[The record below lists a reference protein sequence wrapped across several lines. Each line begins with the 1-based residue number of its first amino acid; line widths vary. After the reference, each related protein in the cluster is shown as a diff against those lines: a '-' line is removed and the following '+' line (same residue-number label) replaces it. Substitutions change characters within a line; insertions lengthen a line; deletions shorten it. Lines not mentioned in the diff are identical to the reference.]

1 MKIFLPL
8 LFLLAS
14 VPATAQL
21 NAVLRSNFDFGV
33 NVNDVWGYAAPD
45 GTEYALVGL
54 DTGVAVISLADPD
67 VPELI
72 GVTQGVQSIW
82 RDIKTYGDYAYAVSD
97 QRDDGLTIIDLRQ
110 LPDTFAVTH
119 VRDTV
124 PGFNRP
130 FLRAHN
136 LNIDTTRGLLFT
148 AGGDPNINRGGAL
161 IFDLKADP
169 LHPTVVAIGPA
180 IYSHDVYVQDG
191 ILYSSELNI
200 GQLAI
205 YDTRDLNNITELGR
219 VSTPSQFTHNAWA
232 TADGQTVFTTDEK
245 PNASVAAYDISD
257 PSDIELLDEYRPLSS
272 LGTETIPHNV
282 HVINDYLSVSYYT
295 DGLRVVDASEPD
307 NLVEVA
313 NYDTWAGPEGGFNGD
328 WGAYPFLPSGLTLVS
343 DRSTGLYVI
352 DVNYKRA
359 ARVAGTVIDSAT
371 TNPINA
377 ASVEILAE
385 QLNATQSDPLGNFA
399 TGIATAGTYRL
410 AVSAPGYEPDTLEVT
425 LENGQTTELT
435 VALVDPNT
443 TTPAVQVP
451 SAPSVTATLAPN
463 PAPGAAVLTYDL
475 GVITS
480 GSVRIYTAT
489 GSLVSE
495 QRINRSAGRLDVA
508 DGYPSG
514 VYILHLMAEGRALQ
528 TLRLV
533 KH

>member
-1 MKIFLPL
+1 MKFLLPL
-8 LFLLAS
+8 LLLLAS
-14 VPATAQL
+14 LPAAAQL
-21 NAVLRSNFDFGV
+21 NAVARSNFDFGV

-54 DTGVAVISLADPD
+54 DTGVAIISLANPD
-67 VPELI
+67 APELI
-72 GVTQGVQSIW
+72 GVTSGVQSIW

-119 VRDTV
+119 VRDIV

-148 AGGDPNINRGGAL
+148 AGGDPNINAGGAL
-161 IFDLKADP
+161 VFDLKADP
-169 LHPTVVAIGPA
+169 LHPTVIATGPA
-180 IYSHDVYVQDG
+180 IYSHDVYLQDG
-191 ILYSSELNI
+191 ILYASELYE

-205 YDTRDLNNITELGR
+205 YDTRDVNNITELGR
-219 VSTPSQFTHNAWA
+219 VSTPNEFTHNAWA
-232 TADGQTVFTTDEK
+232 SADGQTVFTTDEVI
-245 PNASVAAYDISD
+245 NASVAAYDISD
-257 PSDIELLDEYRPLSS
+257 PSDIVLLDEYRPLSS
-272 LGTETIPHNV
+272 LNTETIPHNV
-282 HVINDYLSVSYYT
+282 HVYNDYLSVSYYT

-313 NYDTWAGPEGGFNGD
+313 NYDTWSGPNGGFNGD

-352 DVNYKRA
+352 DVDYKRA
-359 ARVAGTVIDSAT
+359 ARVAGSVIDSVT
-371 TNPINA
+371 MDPINA
-377 ASVEILAE
+377 ASIRILAD

-399 TGIATAGTYRL
+399 TGIATAGTYRI
-410 AVSAPGYEPDTLEVT
+410 AISAPGYHPDTLDVT
-425 LENGQTTELT
+425 LENGATTELT
-435 VALVDPNT
+435 VELVDLT
-443 TTPAVQVP
+443 TTPATELP
-451 SAPSVTATLAPN
+451 AAPTFVATLAPN

-475 GVITS
+475 GSIAS
-480 GSVRIYTAT
+480 GSLRIYTAT
-489 GSLVSE
+489 GTLVGE
-495 QRINRSAGRLDVA
+495 QRITRSAGRMEVA

-514 VYILHLMAEGRALQ
+514 VYILHLLAEGRALQ

>member
-1 MKIFLPL
+1 MKLFLPL
-8 LFLLAS
+8 LFLIAS
-14 VPATAQL
+14 LPAIGQL
-21 NAVLRSNFDFGV
+21 NAVQRSNFDFGV
-33 NVNDVWGYAAPD
+33 SVNDVWGYVAPD

-67 VPELI
+67 APDLI
-72 GVTQGVQSIW
+72 GVTNGVQSIW
-82 RDIKTYGDYAYAVSD
+82 RDIKTYRDYAYVVSD
-97 QRDDGLTIIDLRQ
+97 QRDDGLVIIDLRQ

-148 AGGDPNINRGGAL
+148 AGGDPNINAGGAL

-169 LHPTVVAIGPA
+169 LHPTVIATGPP

-191 ILYSSELNI
+191 ILYASELYE

-205 YDTRDLNNITELGR
+205 YDTRDLNDITELGR
-219 VSTPSQFTHNAWA
+219 VTTPYTFTHNAWA
-232 TADGQTVFTTDEK
+232 SGDGQTVFTTDEQA
-245 PNASVAAYDISD
+245 NASVAAYDIAD
-257 PSDIELLDEYRPLSS
+257 PANIVLLDEYRPLSS
-272 LGTETIPHNV
+272 LNTKTIPHNV
-282 HVINDYLSVSYYT
+282 HVIDDYLSISYYT
-295 DGLRVVDASEPD
+295 DGLRVVDASVPD

-313 NYDTWAGPEGGFNGD
+313 NYDTWPGPDGGFDGD

-352 DVNYKRA
+352 DVDYIRA
-359 ARVAGTVIDSAT
+359 ARVAGTVIDSVT
-371 TNPINA
+371 MDPING
-377 ASVEILAE
+377 ASVQILAD
-385 QLNATQSDPLGNFA
+385 QPNATQSDPLGNFA

-410 AVSAPGYEPDTLEVT
+410 AVSAPGYLPDTIDVT
-425 LENGQTTELT
+425 LVNGQTTDLN
-435 VALVDPNT
+435 VALVDPNNMPT
-443 TTPAVQVP
+443 AVRVP
-451 SAPSVTATLAPN
+451 SAPPVTATLAPN
-463 PAPGAAVLTYDL
+463 PAPGAAVLTYDM
-475 GVITS
+475 GTITA

-489 GSLVSE
+489 GSLVAE
-495 QRINRSAGRLDVA
+495 QRITRSAGRMEIA

-514 VYILHLMAEGRALQ
+514 IYILHLMAEGRALQ